1 MQWRIAVARVGCQL
15 GHVPRTSGKTGT
27 GGCCGETEQ
36 EYVKRLFNTIEPK
49 LQAAGHTPIKI
60 LADPPSYPAMDVF
73 IAFHCDGNENH
84 SARGCSF
91 GYRKDLPNAAASKAF
106 GDRWRAEHNAAG
118 YPGGNRETNYTKA
131 LAGYYALGPAT
142 RAGAER
148 AIVIECGFLTNRA
161 DNDWLIENVDRV
173 ANALVR
179 TVVAFHGGTLAG
191 ALALGVMED
200 DMTVEEFVKELNKPG
215 SPARS
220 AIRELA
226 GMAVDDKL
234 GVPNTPETNARK
246 GVKDLTDRSVKTLQE
261 TLDQLNDK
269 LDTLLQRPA

>member
-1 MQWRIAVARVGCQL
+1 VARVGCQL
-15 GHVPRTSGKTGT
+15 GHVPRTSGSTGT

-49 LQAAGHTPIKI
+49 LRAAGHTPIKI
-60 LADPPSYPAMDVF
+60 LADPPGKIYPNMDVF
-73 IAFHCDGNENH
+73 VAFHCDGSENH

-91 GYRKDLPNAAASKAF
+91 GYRKDLPNATASKAF

-118 YPGGNRETNYTKA
+118 YPGGNRATNYTKA

-142 RAGAER
+142 RAGADR

-179 TVVAFHGGTLAG
+179 TVVAFHGGALG
-191 ALALGVMED
+191 ALVLGAMED
-200 DMTVEEFVKELNKPG
+200 DMTVEEFVKELTRPG
-215 SPARS
+215 SPARK
-220 AIRELA
+220 AIRQLA
-226 GMAVDDKL
+226 GLGVDDKL
-234 GVPNTPETNARK
+234 GTPGTPARK
-246 GVKDLTDRSVKTLQE
+246 GVKELTDRSVDELQQ
-261 TLDQLNDK
+261 TLDQLHVK
-269 LDTLLQRPA
+269 LDALLQRPA